1 MMSREEFEKFLEK
14 ANNILEIIQVTE
26 RSITGFVYLFLMY
39 QAQEQGIALSEK
51 VLIDWKEISLPAELY
66 KILEPYM
73 ENAPVLSTDII
84 AQCSCE
90 NISDYYAKA
99 YSRISNAYPVTHTVS
114 ELYPLIE
121 EILSVTPG
129 DSFADFYGS
138 SGFSEYLSERKACR
152 NINWFEPDTARWLFK
167 KLSRLLK
174 GEDSETNSLSF
185 NLFNPEEKSAEQS
198 GFKFSRIYAFPPF
211 YQKMLNNSSSSN
223 IRIVRNLQ
231 RGKTDRTE
239 QFINQVVDSLLP
251 GGRAVVFVSN
261 SLFTRNYSEFQEKLI
276 HDKYLTRV
284 INLPAGTAYPNNVIP
299 SLLVFDKN
307 ENNTGIRFEDCRTQT
322 LNQLLYGDRILHEVF
337 VEYSKIIE
345 AGYDLNSK
353 TYLGVQ
359 KFNEAPDFFVLGEE
373 AQIFRGLQD
382 TSEIDNVNPANSHYN
397 PYRYLTIS
405 DIEHNRIKETMQ
417 FIRLHNEEL
426 KKFVLTY
433 RDVVITK
440 TAAPIKIALADADKR
455 IIPAGN
461 FFVIRLKE
469 DSKLHPCYLK
479 CYLESSEGMEK
490 LKLLSTG
497 GSLVSLTKGSLEGI
511 KIPYK
516 SWDEQKELVEKY
528 FDLESKINKLERE
541 LYNCFSEQKNLI

>member
-1 MMSREEFEKFLEK
+1 MMSREEFESFLK
-14 ANNILEIIQVTE
+14 DSDDSMTIVQVTE
-26 RSITGFVYLFLMY
+26 GSITGFVYLYLLY

-51 VLIDWKEISLPAELY
+51 VLIDWKEIPLPAELY

-84 AQCSCE
+84 AQCCCE

-121 EILSVTPG
+121 KILSVTPG

-138 SGFSEYLSERKACR
+138 SGFSKYLSERKACR

-174 GEDSETNSLSF
+174 GEESETNSLSF
-185 NLFNPEEKSAEQS
+185 NLFNPEEKSAEQA

-382 TSEIDNVNPANSHYN
+382 TSEIDNVNPANPHYN

-469 DSKLHPCYLK
+469 DTKLHPCYLK
-479 CYLESSEGMEK
+479 CYLESCEGMEK

-541 LYNCFSEQKNLI
+541 LYNCFQEQGKLI